1 MLVLAH
7 GPPMAS
13 CYTWEVTSKALTMA
27 YKTLCNLAS
36 LHSSIPKQSFL
47 SSPRSALVTWAP
59 WQSLNSQL
67 YSCFSQGSFHW
78 LFFSIF
84 RWLISLTFFRP
95 LVKCHLLRQPSPTTC
110 HSLTSVTQNFLTL
123 TLPSKYLLPDIICS
137 TRISVARGQV
147 LCSIHCGISSLQPR
161 LGADQTS
168 IIHSID

>member
-36 LHSSIPKQSFL
+36 LHSSIPKQCFL

-67 YSCFSQGSFHW
+67 HSCFSQGSFHW

-84 RWLISLTFFRP
+84 RSSFPYLFSGLWSNVTSSESPLQPPVTLWLLSLKTSLPWLF
-95 LVKCHLLRQPSPTTC
+95 LPSIFY
-110 HSLTSVTQNFLTL
+110 LTSSALL
-123 TLPSKYLLPDIICS
+123 EYLLPEDRQFTVGS
-137 TRISVARGQV
+137 LAYSHAWELTR
-147 LCSIHCGISSLQPR
+147 LP
-161 LGADQTS
+161 
-168 IIHSID
+168 